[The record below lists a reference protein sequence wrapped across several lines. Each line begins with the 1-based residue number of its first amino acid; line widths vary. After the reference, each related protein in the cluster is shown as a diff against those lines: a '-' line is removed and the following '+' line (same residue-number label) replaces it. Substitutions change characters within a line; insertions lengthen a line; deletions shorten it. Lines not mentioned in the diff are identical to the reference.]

1 MTTLRSV
8 SPRQHDNAALI
19 TIGTI
24 MPRQDLAGYF
34 FAFLAALGL
43 AMYLLFPTG
52 SELRLLGIVLLIF
65 SLPFLLRFLLRYV
78 LRRAKEPAPAPYAAE
93 QRPTFGA
100 REANL
105 TVEGTFSKI
114 VATSLMRK
122 DSVSDIL
129 DLPCLLALGSDGFST
144 RLWRADKITGPWPNE
159 EKLVLNAEFLVPE
172 RALPRFPIDTI
183 AKVLVGNT
191 LIGSV
196 KVLRNHAEE
205 NLASRVP
212 V

>member
-1 MTTLRSV
+1 MIV
-8 SPRQHDNAALI
+8 
-19 TIGTI
+19 
-24 MPRQDLAGYF
+24 YF
-34 FAFLAALGL
+34 FAFLTALGL
-43 AMYLLFPTG
+43 GMYLLLPAE

-65 SLPFLLRFLLRYV
+65 CAPMVLRSLLRHAKI
-78 LRRAKEPAPAPYAAE
+78 RAPTPPPAERLPAPVP
-93 QRPTFGA
+93 
-100 REANL
+100 REVNL

-129 DLPCLLALGSDGFST
+129 DLPCLLALGSDGFSS
-144 RLWRADKITGPWPNE
+144 RLWRTDKITGPWPNE
-159 EKLVLNAEFLVPE
+159 EKLVLNAEFLMPE
-172 RALPRFPIDTI
+172 RALPRFPIGTI

-205 NLASRVP
+205 NLPSQVTL
-212 V
+212 